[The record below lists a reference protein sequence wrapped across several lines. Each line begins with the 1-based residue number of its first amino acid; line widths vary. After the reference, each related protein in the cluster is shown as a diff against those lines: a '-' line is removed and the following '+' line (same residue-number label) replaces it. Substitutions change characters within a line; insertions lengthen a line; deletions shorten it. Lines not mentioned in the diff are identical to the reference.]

1 MSEQQQQQQ
10 QNLEHLQ
17 PAQAQ
22 DPLGPLDRAHF
33 VQDLQELGLLEFAE
47 EVNFSRLT
55 EAPGDVGLSSSRPGP
70 VGHNNPPVQPAQPID
85 VQQCHMNN
93 QKSDVM
99 TAQAIQVLH
108 LSKVGLH
115 QLINTYNPRGAG
127 SGGTDGSSK
136 RRKTS
141 RGADVSSSR
150 SGSKGLRH
158 FSMKV
163 CEKVEAKGRT
173 TYNEVADELVYEM
186 SKVEAANKNGQYDEK
201 NIRRRVYDAINVL
214 MAMDIIQKERKEIT
228 WKGFPRQGNHSL
240 EKLKADRL
248 ARIKDVEQK
257 QLYLQ
262 DMIEKQR
269 ALKKLL
275 ERSAMRGAN
284 PSGTQLYL
292 PFILVQAKP
301 DATVEVKIS
310 EDMMDVQFDFYNSPF
325 QVHDDSHVLKK
336 LAEQQAR
343 QQPPIF
349 PNPLAGALALQ
360 WQQPNGAAAIAGGL
374 DPALAH
380 LAVAAAQAQTQGN
393 PLTYTYPPAA
403 AAAAA
408 YYQQH
413 QQLIQ
418 HHHQHQQQQGQ
429 QQPVCQSAPPGQP
442 QGQQEQESGRGQQGH
457 AGLGS
462 AQQKHHSPQHQQ
474 NPQPQQHASQLQ
486 PKPDQ
491 QPLQPHASQQ
501 KAPQQQALQQKAKQ
515 QHAQQQQLQQQHLQT
530 LQTLHALQHVRS
542 NLHGLAMPSLGAP
555 LVPPMVLQASSR
567 PPFGDPR
574 PGSGPPPPHTSQLAG
589 QLTASLPPGS
599 APLLTSLPCVGA
611 GTQPQRGLGG
621 MPHLLASLPPTGQLL
636 PLAHMPPALAAAL
649 VPPQTAG
656 AQGSMPPPPNAQP
669 ASTSETPLQH
679 GIQKTAQLAGP
690 APATAFPLVA

>member
-1 MSEQQQQQQ
+1 MSEQQQQQP
-10 QNLEHLQ
+10 QNVEHLQ
-17 PAQAQ
+17 PAQTQ
-22 DPLGPLDRAHF
+22 DPLAPLDRAHF

-70 VGHNNPPVQPAQPID
+70 VGHNNPPALPAQSID
-85 VQQCHMNN
+85 VQQCHINN
-93 QKSDVM
+93 QKSEVM

-186 SKVEAANKNGQYDEK
+186 SKMEAANKNGQYDEK

-228 WKGFPRQGNHSL
+228 WKGFPRLGNHSL

-275 ERSAMRGAN
+275 ERSAIRGAN

-343 QQPPIF
+343 QQQQQQPPIF
-349 PNPLAGALALQ
+349 PNALAGALALQ
-360 WQQPNGAAAIAGGL
+360 WQQPNGAAAAMAGGL

-380 LAVAAAQAQTQGN
+380 LAVAAAQAQAQGN

-408 YYQQH
+408 YYQQ

-418 HHHQHQQQQGQ
+418 HHQQQQQQQGQ
-429 QQPVCQSAPPGQP
+429 QQPASQSAPAGQP
-442 QGQQEQESGRGQQGH
+442 QGQQEQELQLDQGQQQGH
-457 AGLGS
+457 AALGS
-462 AQQKHHSPQHQQ
+462 TQPKHQAPQQQQ
-474 NPQPQQHASQLQ
+474 NSQQQASQLQ
-486 PKPDQ
+486 AKQDQ
-491 QPLQPHASQQ
+491 QPLQPQASQQ
-501 KAPQQQALQQKAKQ
+501 KTPQQQALQPKAKQ
-515 QHAQQQQLQQQHLQT
+515 QHAQQQQLQQHHLQT
-530 LQTLHALQHVRS
+530 LQTLHALQHARG

-574 PGSGPPPPHTSQLAG
+574 PASVPPPPHASQLAG

-599 APLLTSLPCVGA
+599 APLL
-611 GTQPQRGLGG
+611 
-621 MPHLLASLPPTGQLL
+621 ASLP
-636 PLAHMPPALAAAL
+636 LAAG
-649 VPPQTAG
+649 V
-656 AQGSMPPPPNAQP
+656 QGSMPPPPTNVQP
-669 ASTSETPLQH
+669 ATTGEAPLQH
-679 GIQKTAQLAGP
+679 GMQKTAQLTGP

>member
-1 MSEQQQQQQ
+1 
-10 QNLEHLQ
+10 
-17 PAQAQ
+17 
-22 DPLGPLDRAHF
+22 
-33 VQDLQELGLLEFAE
+33 
-47 EVNFSRLT
+47 
-55 EAPGDVGLSSSRPGP
+55 
-70 VGHNNPPVQPAQPID
+70 
-85 VQQCHMNN
+85 
-93 QKSDVM
+93 M

-186 SKVEAANKNGQYDEK
+186 SKMEAANKNGQYDEK

-228 WKGFPRQGNHSL
+228 WKGFPRLGNHSL

-275 ERSAMRGAN
+275 ERSAIRGAN

-343 QQPPIF
+343 QQQQQQPPIF
-349 PNPLAGALALQ
+349 PNALAGALALQ
-360 WQQPNGAAAIAGGL
+360 WQQPN
-374 DPALAH
+374 
-380 LAVAAAQAQTQGN
+380 
-393 PLTYTYPPAA
+393 
-403 AAAAA
+403 AAA
-408 YYQQH
+408 YYQQ

-418 HHHQHQQQQGQ
+418 HHQQQQQQQGQ
-429 QQPVCQSAPPGQP
+429 QQPASQSAPAGQP
-442 QGQQEQESGRGQQGH
+442 QGQQEQELQLDQGQQQGH
-457 AGLGS
+457 AALGS
-462 AQQKHHSPQHQQ
+462 TQPKHQAPQQQQ
-474 NPQPQQHASQLQ
+474 NSQQQASQLQ
-486 PKPDQ
+486 AKQDQ
-491 QPLQPHASQQ
+491 QPLQPQASQQ
-501 KAPQQQALQQKAKQ
+501 KTPQQQALQPKAKQ
-515 QHAQQQQLQQQHLQT
+515 QHAQQQQLQQHHLQT
-530 LQTLHALQHVRS
+530 LQTLHALQHARG

-574 PGSGPPPPHTSQLAG
+574 PASVPPPPHASQLAG

-599 APLLTSLPCVGA
+599 APLLASLPLVGA
-611 GTQPQRGLGG
+611 GAQQQRAMGG
-621 MPHLLASLPPTGQLL
+621 MPHLPASLPPTGQLL

-649 VPPQTAG
+649 APPQAAG
-656 AQGSMPPPPNAQP
+656 VQGSMPPPPTNVQP
-669 ASTSETPLQH
+669 ATTGEAPLQH
-679 GIQKTAQLAGP
+679 GMQKTAQLTGP